1 MMAWRW
7 LLSFPTDERMELDER
22 MKRGEEILDGV
33 PPHFYTND
41 SDQQGL
47 HNLTELERSG
57 WAAGFLQG

>member
-1 MMAWRW
+1 
-7 LLSFPTDERMELDER
+7 MELDER

-33 PPHFYTND
+33 PPPFYTND

-57 WAAGFLQG
+57 WAAELLQG